1 MDNVLRLQ
9 AREGGAFN
17 ASQNRMTFSIPA
29 DNTWDLAN
37 SYVSLM
43 GRITAV
49 GDPNAIY
56 AVCLRYIKTDGTI
69 SQIAPP
75 PACIVKNSRLT
86 SSRWGIME
94 DIHRP
99 DIYFSNIS
107 TLEMSVAD
115 VRGKSNQYPVVP
127 FENNNNK
134 GSVWRELHR
143 EGDVRSRDLVAPFK
157 LPLSQ
162 CLALGKSTLDTTALG
177 RLDLFLEL
185 QLDRFKAEQL
195 LTSGSNFGNA
205 DDEATFFKQMED
217 ITGVGEKSTLTTKYK
232 FDRLEESPYHIG
244 QSLEIVV
251 GTQGTTVLNPPAFV
265 IITGIEWVRSNDE
278 DTNGQIILTFDTY
291 ATFLD
296 VDTSWTNVR
305 VEGRDA
311 ESIEFSVEYAEI
323 TLQGSSEKVDM
334 KGGLTYSTITTE
346 EDNGL
351 ALKRFRKQYF
361 LEPEC
366 YNLWVCFPDEDNDL
380 GSNMTDI
387 TNWRLRLDGED
398 LTNRD
403 VVKNSP
409 LDYDRISMTMLNGGR
424 QLKSLIGSIAIDDS
438 QSEIETFS
446 DTSEAK
452 MICNPVPI
460 TSVRKLIDF
469 SIDATEGGVNKITL
483 FKEVSKTIKM

>member
-1 MDNVLRLQ
+1 MENVLRLQ
-9 AREGGAFN
+9 SREGGAFT
-17 ASQNRMTFSIPA
+17 ASQNRLTFSIPEN
-29 DNTWDLAN
+29 NTWDLAN

-49 GDPNAIY
+49 GDAGATY
-56 AVCLRYIKTDGTI
+56 AVCLRYTETDGDTI
-69 SQIAPP
+69 SQVAPP

-86 SSRWGIME
+86 SSKWGILE
-94 DIHRP
+94 DIRRP
-99 DIYFSNIS
+99 DIFFSNIS

-115 VRGKSNQYPVVP
+115 IRGKSNQYPIVP

-143 EGDVRSRDLVAPFK
+143 EGDVRSRDLLAPFK

-195 LTSGSNFGNA
+195 LTEGSNFGTSQGEFVA
-205 DDEATFFKQMED
+205 MED
-217 ITGVGEKSTLTTKYK
+217 ITGVGDKNTLTTKYQ

-251 GTQGTTVLNPPAFV
+251 GTQGTTILNPPEFV
-265 IITGIEWVRSNDE
+265 IITSIEWVRSND
-278 DTNGQIILTFDTY
+278 DATNGQIILTFDNY
-291 ATFLD
+291 ATFAD
-296 VDTSWTNVR
+296 VETSWTDITVR
-305 VEGRDA
+305 GRDA
-311 ESIEFSVEYAEI
+311 ESVDFSVEFAEI

-346 EDNGL
+346 EDNGN
-351 ALKRFRKQYF
+351 ALTRFRKQYF

-366 YNLWVCFPDEDNDL
+366 YNLWATFPDDDNDL
-380 GSNMTDI
+380 GSNMTNI

-398 LTNRD
+398 LTNRN
-403 VVKNSP
+403 VLKNTP
-409 LDYDRISMTMLNGGR
+409 LDYDRTSMTMLNGGR
-424 QLKSLIGSIAIDDS
+424 QLKSLIGGIVGDNT
-438 QSEIETFS
+438 QSEIEAFS
-446 DTSEAK
+446 DTSQAK
-452 MICNPVPI
+452 MICNPIPI
-460 TSVRKLIDF
+460 TSVRKIIDF
-469 SIDATEGGVNKITL
+469 SIDASEGGVKKIVL